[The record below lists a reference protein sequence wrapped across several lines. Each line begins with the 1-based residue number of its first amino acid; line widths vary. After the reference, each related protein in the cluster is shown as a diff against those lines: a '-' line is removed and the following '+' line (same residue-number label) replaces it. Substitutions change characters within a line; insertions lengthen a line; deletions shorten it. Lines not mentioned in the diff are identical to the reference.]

1 MAAMPPPRLTRVER
15 SAQTRSQLLAAA
27 ERRFHSDGYHATT
40 LEAIAEEAGYTK
52 GAVYSAFESKAD
64 LFLALADDVIE
75 RRLEDIGALFHKY
88 PIGPSRISALA
99 EKQVDDHDR
108 QWILLVIEF
117 WVHAAREPQLRERFA
132 TVYRR
137 LRTGLA
143 ALAAET
149 DTPLG
154 PEGWAIV
161 TIALGNGLELERL
174 IDPEGVPGDLM
185 ATAQRLLYPPRP
197 A

>member
-1 MAAMPPPRLTRVER
+1 MAAQPPPRLTRAER
-15 SAQTRSQLLAAA
+15 TAQTRTQLLEAAS
-27 ERRFHSDGYHATT
+27 RLFHRNGYHATT

-52 GAVYSAFESKAD
+52 GAVYSAFDSKAD

-75 RRLEDIGALFHKY
+75 RRLEDVASLFRAH
-88 PIGPSRISALA
+88 PIGPQRVKALA
-99 EKQVDDHDR
+99 ERSVNKNDQ

-117 WVHAAREPQLRERFA
+117 WVHAAREPDLRERFA
-132 TVYRR
+132 TGYRR
-137 LRTGLA
+137 LRAGLA
-143 ALAAET
+143 ELAAET

-161 TIALGNGLELERL
+161 TIALANGLELERL
-174 IDPEGVPGDLM
+174 IDPDGVPGDLM